1 MPVSPARGATVP
13 ESPPETPPAPRY
25 TWVVGL
31 GALVVIAAVLINSV
45 PNSGRGIR
53 GLPPG
58 TAAPQFTASAALSG
72 RPGDANVR
80 QAEGGTEEDGAV
92 PACEVSDPQTVS
104 SCSLRSAP
112 LVLTFVTAGC
122 EQQLDRVQAIAEEH
136 PQINFGGVLVGMDAA
151 ESQQVARAGGW
162 RFPLAADPDAAVF
175 NLYRVADCPS
185 TVFADGRGKI
195 AATRLGPLSEAGL
208 EAEIEMLKTDGSD
221 GR

>member
-1 MPVSPARGATVP
+1 MP
-13 ESPPETPPAPRY
+13 ESSPDGPPAARY

-58 TAAPQFTASAALSG
+58 TTAPEFTAGSALSG

-80 QAEGGTEEDGAV
+80 QAEGGSDEDGAV
-92 PACEVSDPQTVS
+92 PACEVSGAQTVS
-104 SCSLRSAP
+104 SCSLRSGP
-112 LVLTFVTAGC
+112 LVLTFVTRGC
-122 EQQLDRVQAIAEEH
+122 EQQLDRVRAIAAARPE
-136 PQINFGGVLVGMDAA
+136 INFAGVLFGMTAA
-151 ESQQVARAGGW
+151 ESQQLARAGGW

-185 TVFADGRGKI
+185 TVFADARGEI
-195 AATRLGPLSEAGL
+195 AATRLGPLSEAEL
-208 EAEIEMLKTDGSD
+208 EAEIEMLKTVGPDE
-221 GR
+221 R

>member
-1 MPVSPARGATVP
+1 MP
-13 ESPPETPPAPRY
+13 ESPPEKPPAARY

-58 TAAPQFTASAALSG
+58 TTAPEFTASAALSG

-92 PACEVSDPQTVS
+92 PACEVSRPQTVS
-104 SCSLRSAP
+104 SCSLRSGP

-122 EQQLDRVQAIAEEH
+122 EQQLDRVRAIAPAH
-136 PQINFGGVLVGMDAA
+136 AAINFAGVLFGLTAA
-151 ESQQVARAGGW
+151 EAQQLARAGGW

-185 TVFADGRGKI
+185 TVFVNGRGEI
-195 AATRLGPLSEAGL
+195 AETRLGPLSEAEL
-208 EAEIEMLKTDGSD
+208 EAEIEMLKTVGSD
-221 GR
+221 ER